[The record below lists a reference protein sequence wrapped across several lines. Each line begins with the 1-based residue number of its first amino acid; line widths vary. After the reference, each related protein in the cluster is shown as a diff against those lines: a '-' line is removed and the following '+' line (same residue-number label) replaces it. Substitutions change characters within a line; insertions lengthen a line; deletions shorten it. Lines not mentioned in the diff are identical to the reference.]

1 MTSHRPLPR
10 HDTWARAFA
19 VAAALAIAAGG
30 AHAQEPS
37 YLPTGTLAATVDGV
51 ASAFATHVAVVPE
64 TGEAP
69 EDARARALAGRLAGT
84 EVATAV
90 AIVTDPLVVGGVVAM
105 PATLTIELRGSVG
118 PPVRGRADLREL
130 VLGIRLDPE
139 TLAWTGDPDHVSVA
153 YHPERWSGTAYY
165 QLLDL
170 SLLDLRVEAGS
181 ERGLRVA
188 GRLEATLVWREGAF
202 QVRVDPS
209 RTLALTLEFQV
220 DPVIGG
226 DTLADLLGP

>member
-10 HDTWARAFA
+10 HDTWARALA

-30 AHAQEPS
+30 AHAQESS
-37 YLPTGTLAATVDGV
+37 YLPTGTLAAAVDGV
-51 ASAFATHVAVVPE
+51 ASTFATHVTVVPE
-64 TGEAP
+64 PGEAP

-105 PATLTIELRGSVG
+105 ALSRRQRIGSVG